1 MTSQPTKD
9 DGDTVPVACALTPA
23 DLAAQAGR
31 WQQLLSRAM
40 TERAETADGLRLSFR
55 LRPGV
60 QEELRTL
67 VAVENECCPWAS
79 WTVDSNH
86 GQIVLDVRSA
96 GEGIAILHSMFT
108 SLRCI
113 PAPASSAQTR

>member
-9 DGDTVPVACALTPA
+9 DGGTVPAACALTPA
-23 DLAAQAGR
+23 DLAAQGGR
-31 WQQLLSRAM
+31 WQQLAARAM

-67 VAVENECCPWAS
+67 VAVENECCPWAG
-79 WTVDSNH
+79 WTVDTND

-96 GEGIAILHSMFT
+96 GEGIATLHSMFT
-108 SLRCI
+108 GLRWT
-113 PAPASSAQTR
+113 PASASSAQTG